1 MYNIKKFPLFLFEL
15 LIILN
20 EFVYIKSYIILPLDT
35 VKPENIISP
44 YIPNSVEDLM
54 FTEYVSPFY
63 TEIEIG
69 SPTQKIPLL
78 IEIRSND
85 FVITSIY
92 KMEDSKS
99 SYYYYNK
106 TLFDFSEILRG
117 RNFFSEKISYEFNSN
132 ICMNREKYYKYY
144 EYETAV
150 SEETCPAYDTLYLYQ
165 DINMKK
171 KIKLDNFRFDLVRNI
186 KDNVT
191 GILGNWYFRFTSF
204 IR

>member
-1 MYNIKKFPLFLFEL
+1 MYKIKKFPLFLFEL

-54 FTEYVSPFY
+54 FTEYVSAFY

-99 SYYYYNK
+99 SYY
-106 TLFDFSEILRG
+106 
-117 RNFFSEKISYEFNSN
+117 
-132 ICMNREKYYKYY
+132 
-144 EYETAV
+144 
-150 SEETCPAYDTLYLYQ
+150 
-165 DINMKK
+165 
-171 KIKLDNFRFDLVRNI
+171 
-186 KDNVT
+186 
-191 GILGNWYFRFTSF
+191 
-204 IR
+204 